1 METNSIVKSFM
12 MEKILKID
20 FQNFY
25 ISPNVSK
32 SISWTFLASL
42 HNETIVKYAFHEIV
56 WKKYFTVYPR
66 FFCKGFDGLV
76 LSINVIETSSRRLL
90 CPSWEKCSKRCCC
103 IHVPCSWY
111 VRPLFLQLLHLYLNS
126 LIVCPTYCFKK
137 PLHVRR

>member
-1 METNSIVKSFM
+1 METYSVVKSFM
-12 MEKILKID
+12 IEKILKID

-25 ISPNVSK
+25 ISWNVSK
-32 SISWTFLASL
+32 SISWTFLGSL

-90 CPSWEKCSKRCCC
+90 CPSWEKCSKKVLLYTCAILLICTT
-103 IHVPCSWY
+103 IVLPIVASVPKFLDCLSNM
-111 VRPLFLQLLHLYLNS
+111 LF
-126 LIVCPTYCFKK
+126 
-137 PLHVRR
+137 